1 MRERKRPGVSLSPKR
16 EIVRRTRAINISP
29 LSGWDRTLQFA
40 MKLKA
45 TNSGIHHEVALNIV
59 SGSVAAE
66 VDGRHYDLELRE
78 LARGEYLLIS
88 GTNVYRCRVEQ
99 KRDPGS
105 GESFAIVLRGRNYDV
120 AIIDPKRLRSG
131 QGSAAHHSG
140 AAEIVSP
147 MPGKIVRVLVAAG
160 ANVEA
165 GAGII
170 VVEAMKMQNEMKAPK
185 AGVVVS
191 INGEEGATVSAGDV
205 LAVIE

>member
-1 MRERKRPGVSLSPKR
+1 MKL
-16 EIVRRTRAINISP
+16 RAQ
-29 LSGWDRTLQFA
+29 LSGIDRGVTLD
-40 MKLKA
+40 LSSD
-45 TNSGIHHEVALNIV
+45 T
-59 SGSVAAE
+59 VAAE
-66 VDGRHYDLELRE
+66 VDGRHYRVAVRE

-88 GTNVYRCRVEQ
+88 GANVYKCRVEQ
-99 KRDPGS
+99 ERDPAA

-131 QGSAAHHSG
+131 QSSAAHHTG

-147 MPGKIVRVLVAAG
+147 MPGKIVRVLVKAG

-165 GAGII
+165 GAGVI

-191 INGEEGATVSAGDV
+191 INAAEGATVSAGDV